1 MNDLVIKNA
10 RLIDPATGRDELGW
24 LSIAD
29 GVITGLG
36 AGAGPPASQQLDAG
50 GLVLAPGLIDMRAHA
65 GTGLQPRKIAKMSAA
80 ALRWGITTTCL
91 YADLTDAAALAH
103 LKNGDHGAGRIEF
116 FPPLTHGG
124 DHGDDDARMVDVG
137 LLKEAGAIGF
147 ANGGPMGRNNVHLRR
162 ALTYA
167 RDFDALVALQ
177 PLDPELS
184 DGDMHEGLMAT
195 RLGLRGIPVLA
206 ETIELRR
213 LLAQAEDSQV
223 RAHMDLISS
232 AAGLNI
238 LNDFPNFSASVSIH
252 HLLMNDLDVGAYR
265 TFTKISPP
273 LREESDRLALIDAVK
288 TGQIKAVVS
297 ANMALG
303 EQDKRVPYGEA
314 IPGAAG
320 FDILLAGL
328 LQLVHEERLS
338 LLEALRPVTSG
349 PADILGLPTGRLAV
363 GAPAD
368 LIAID
373 IHAPWQV
380 ARHGQVGF
388 GDNQPM
394 EGRLLQGLVRHA
406 WVAGNSHA

>member
-1 MNDLVIKNA
+1 MNELVIKNA

-24 LSIAD
+24 LAIAS
-29 GVITGLG
+29 GVITDLG
-36 AGAGPPASQQLDAG
+36 MGKTPEATSQYDAG

-65 GTGLQPRKIAKMSAA
+65 GAGLQPGKIAEISAA

-91 YADLTDAAALAH
+91 YADVTDAAALAH
-103 LKNGDHGAGRIEF
+103 LRNGHHGSGRIEF
-116 FPPLTHGG
+116 FPPLT
-124 DHGDDDARMVDVG
+124 HGDDDARMVDVG

-167 RDFDALVALQ
+167 RDFEALVALQ
-177 PLDPELS
+177 PVDPELS

-195 RLGLRGIPVLA
+195 RLGLKGIPILA

-213 LLAQAEDSQV
+213 LLAQAEDSHV

-232 AAGLNI
+232 AEGLAI
-238 LNDFPNFSASVSIH
+238 MEAFPNITASASIH
-252 HLLMNDLDVGAYR
+252 NLLMNDLDVGAYR
-265 TFTKISPP
+265 TFTKIIPP

-288 TGQIKAVVS
+288 KDQIKAVVS

-314 IPGAAG
+314 AAGAAG

-328 LQLVHEERLS
+328 LQLVHEERLT

-349 PADILGLPTGRLAV
+349 PANILGLPTGRLAI

-368 LIAID
+368 LILVD

-380 ARHGQVGF
+380 ARHGQTGF

-394 EGRLLQGLVRHA
+394 EGRLLQGLVRQA
-406 WVAGNSHA
+406 WVAGKAHA

>member
-1 MNDLVIKNA
+1 M
-10 RLIDPATGRDELGW
+10 
-24 LSIAD
+24 
-29 GVITGLG
+29 
-36 AGAGPPASQQLDAG
+36 
-50 GLVLAPGLIDMRAHA
+50 
-65 GTGLQPRKIAKMSAA
+65 
-80 ALRWGITTTCL
+80 
-91 YADLTDAAALAH
+91 
-103 LKNGDHGAGRIEF
+103 
-116 FPPLTHGG
+116 
-124 DHGDDDARMVDVG
+124 
-137 LLKEAGAIGF
+137 
-147 ANGGPMGRNNVHLRR
+147 
-162 ALTYA
+162 
-167 RDFDALVALQ
+167 
-177 PLDPELS
+177 
-184 DGDMHEGLMAT
+184 
-195 RLGLRGIPVLA
+195 LGLRGIPVLA